1 MTPLK
6 SYGGDSES
14 ESDKV
19 KQTLAGHRYQLLKAR
34 DSASDDAFDEENLK
48 AKMDAQCAQ
57 CF

>member
-19 KQTLAGHRYQLLKAR
+19 KQTLAGHRYQLLKATR
-34 DSASDDAFDEENLK
+34 LAMTPLTRRT
-48 AKMDAQCAQ
+48 
-57 CF
+57 